1 MYVLYVY
8 FSVMSYLSYSDVFV
22 TDMCVGIRMNR
33 LLFVLKSVR
42 CIESSSQLHHIIILI
57 TSSVVHYA
65 LVSNLYSH
73 DPIMI

>member
-1 MYVLYVY
+1 M
-8 FSVMSYLSYSDVFV
+8 FA
-22 TDMCVGIRMNR
+22 TDMCAGTRMNHY
-33 LLFVLKSVR
+33 LLLVLIK
-42 CIESSSQLHHIIILI
+42 CPLFIESSSHLHHIIILI

>member
-1 MYVLYVY
+1 MCMFFTCTFLCELLGCVCI
-8 FSVMSYLSYSDVFV
+8 
-22 TDMCVGIRMNR
+22 DMCAGTRMNH
-33 LLFVLKSVR
+33 LLLVLIK
-42 CIESSSQLHHIIILI
+42 CPLFIESSSQLHHIIILI